1 MNHSSTFAS
10 TDRVRSG
17 HRYRPDDE
25 PFDPV
30 GSHADPSFDQHHAGY
45 DAPPRADYF
54 HPTSGGYDYAADA
67 PVDPSYAQPAYRS
80 ESYAAPRA
88 AYDNAWDTNS
98 SWAQQNWAQQ
108 GTWSDGGAWNAGDA
122 WTENS
127 GDTWTENSRD
137 TWTENSGEAWAE
149 ESSWTPDEK
158 SWVSDTGCWAPE
170 ESWATETTEPEAV
183 DQERSAPAVPN
194 VIPARRST
202 NKRGGAH
209 RVPAPPAAL
218 KGRAAVAAVAAGA
231 VVAAGQAAFAAPEQP
246 SQAVDYEAAGQI
258 HEIAAQSMNVADPTA
273 APDSPQ
279 VLNVSSPAHLDQF
292 NDMLQKGQKYAEDLA
307 AQESAK
313 LRPLFHKFFAA
324 GTFTSGFGARWGV
337 QHLGIDIAGPIG
349 TPIYA
354 VADGTVIEA
363 GPASGFGMWV
373 RLLHDDG
380 TVTIYG
386 HIDTA
391 TVSQGQRVL
400 AGDQI
405 ATIGNRG
412 FSTGPHCHFE
422 VWLNGVDKVDPLPW
436 LATRGISLGPQ
447 RD

>member
-10 TDRVRSG
+10 DDRVRSG

-25 PFDPV
+25 PFDPM

-45 DAPPRADYF
+45 EAAPQADYHF
-54 HPTSGGYDYAADA
+54 HPASGGYDYAADA
-67 PVDPSYAQPAYRS
+67 PVDPSYAQPAYQN
-80 ESYAAPRA
+80 ESYAAPA
-88 AYDNAWDTNS
+88 AYDNAWDTNNT
-98 SWAQQNWAQQ
+98 WAQQDWAQQ

-122 WTENS
+122 WAENS
-127 GDTWTENSRD
+127 GD
-137 TWTENSGEAWAE
+137 AWAE
-149 ESSWTPDEK
+149 EGSWTPDEK

-170 ESWATETTEPEAV
+170 ESWATDTTEPEAV
-183 DQERSAPAVPN
+183 DPEPSAPALPT
-194 VIPARRST
+194 VIPARRAT

-231 VVAAGQAAFAAPEQP
+231 VVAAGQAAFASPEQP

-273 APDSPQ
+273 SPESPQ
-279 VLNVSSPAHLDQF
+279 VLNVSAPANLDQF

-307 AQESAK
+307 TQEAAK

>member
-67 PVDPSYAQPAYRS
+67 PVDPSYAQPAYQS

>member
-1 MNHSSTFAS
+1 MNHSSTFAPS
-10 TDRVRSG
+10 DRSRTG

-25 PFDPV
+25 PFASASYA
-30 GSHADPSFDQHHAGY
+30 GPSFDQHHAGY
-45 DAPPRADYF
+45 EVAPQAEYGFQPAG
-54 HPTSGGYDYAADA
+54 GGYGFETEPPVHDGGYHQPNYDQPNYENNAASGNSWA
-67 PVDPSYAQPAYRS
+67 TN
-80 ESYAAPRA
+80 
-88 AYDNAWDTNS
+88 NAW
-98 SWAQQNWAQQ
+98 AQENWAPQE
-108 GTWSDGGAWNAGDA
+108 TWSDGGAWN
-122 WTENS
+122 S
-127 GDTWTENSRD
+127 GD
-137 TWTENSGEAWAE
+137 AWAE
-149 ESSWTPDEK
+149 EESWVPDERA
-158 SWVSDTGCWAPE
+158 WVSDTGCWAPE
-170 ESWATETTEPEAV
+170 ESWATETAEPEV
-183 DQERSAPAVPN
+183 DEEPGTPALPT
-194 VIPARRST
+194 VIPGRRAT

-209 RVPAPPAAL
+209 RVAAPPAAL

-231 VVAAGQAAFAAPEQP
+231 VVAAGQAAFASPDQP
-246 SQAVDYEAAGQI
+246 SQSVDYEAAGQI

-273 APDSPQ
+273 SPDSPQ
-279 VLNVSSPAHLDQF
+279 VLNVSAPANLDQF
-292 NDMLQKGQKYAEDLA
+292 NDILNKGQKYAEDLA
-307 AQESAK
+307 AQEASK
-313 LRPLFHKFFAA
+313 LRPLFTKFAA

-354 VADGTVIEA
+354 VADATVIEA

-380 TVTIYG
+380 TITIYG

-391 TVSQGQRVL
+391 TVSAGQRVL

-422 VWLNGVDKVDPLPW
+422 VWLNGTDKVDPLPW

>member
-1 MNHSSTFAS
+1 M
-10 TDRVRSG
+10 
-17 HRYRPDDE
+17 
-25 PFDPV
+25 
-30 GSHADPSFDQHHAGY
+30 
-45 DAPPRADYF
+45 
-54 HPTSGGYDYAADA
+54 
-67 PVDPSYAQPAYRS
+67 
-80 ESYAAPRA
+80 
-88 AYDNAWDTNS
+88 
-98 SWAQQNWAQQ
+98 
-108 GTWSDGGAWNAGDA
+108 
-122 WTENS
+122 
-127 GDTWTENSRD
+127 
-137 TWTENSGEAWAE
+137 
-149 ESSWTPDEK
+149 
-158 SWVSDTGCWAPE
+158 SDTGCWAPE
-170 ESWATETTEPEAV
+170 ESWATETAEPEAP
-183 DQERSAPAVPN
+183 EEPRTPALPT
-194 VIPARRST
+194 VIPGRRAA

-209 RVPAPPAAL
+209 RVAAPPAAL

-231 VVAAGQAAFAAPEQP
+231 VVAAGQAAFASPEQP

-292 NDMLQKGQKYAEDLA
+292 NDILQKGQKYAEDLA
-307 AQESAK
+307 AQEAAK
-313 LRPLFHKFFAA
+313 LRPLFSKFAA
-324 GTFTSGFGARWGV
+324 GTFTSGFGMRWGV

-422 VWLNGVDKVDPLPW
+422 VWLNGTDKVDPLPW

>member
-98 SWAQQNWAQQ
+98 SWVQQNWAQQ